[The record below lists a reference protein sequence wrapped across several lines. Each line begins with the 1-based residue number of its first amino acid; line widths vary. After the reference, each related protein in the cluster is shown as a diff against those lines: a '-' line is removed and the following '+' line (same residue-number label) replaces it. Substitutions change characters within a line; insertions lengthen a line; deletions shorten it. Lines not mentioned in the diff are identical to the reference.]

1 MPRAIL
7 IVLDGVGCGAL
18 PDADLYGDEGSNS
31 LANTAAALGGLSLAN
46 MGRMGLGNIVPIE
59 GVPRVD
65 RPTGCFGKMAERS
78 TGKDSAIGHWEMMGV
93 IVAEPFPLFPNG
105 FDAELIDKFEKAVG
119 RKVIGNEPASGTE
132 IIERLGPRQLETGEL
147 IVYTSADSV
156 FQVAAHKSVVP
167 LEELYEICETAR
179 AMLSGPYRVNRVIA
193 RPYEGEPGAFART
206 PERKDYA
213 VEPPGPTLLDK
224 ILDAGMQ
231 ARGVGKIEDLF
242 GGRGFSGRRRVSSN
256 AEAIEAIAEEMRS
269 RFDGLLFANLID
281 FDTKYGH
288 RNDIEGYARALM
300 EFDEAIPAYIEL
312 LREDELLFITSDH
325 GNDPTTPST
334 DHAREYAPLLVKGP
348 GAGKDLGVRATFADV
363 GETIARLLG
372 LPPLGAG
379 RDFLEELT

>member
-193 RPYEGEPGAFART
+193 RPYEGFSMQACRRGESARSTTCSVVGALA
-206 PERKDYA
+206 
-213 VEPPGPTLLDK
+213 
-224 ILDAGMQ
+224 DAGESPQ
-231 ARGVGKIEDLF
+231 TPRP
-242 GGRGFSGRRRVSSN
+242 
-256 AEAIEAIAEEMRS
+256 S
-269 RFDGLLFANLID
+269 R
-281 FDTKYGH
+281 
-288 RNDIEGYARALM
+288 
-300 EFDEAIPAYIEL
+300 
-312 LREDELLFITSDH
+312 
-325 GNDPTTPST
+325 
-334 DHAREYAPLLVKGP
+334 PLPK
-348 GAGKDLGVRATFADV
+348 R
-363 GETIARLLG
+363 
-372 LPPLGAG
+372 
-379 RDFLEELT
+379 